1 MKELKNRIL
10 EDGKALNETVLKV
23 DTFLNHQVDSKLM
36 YNMGTYFKEYF
47 KNHGITRILTI
58 ESSGI
63 APTAMTAMQMD
74 LPMVIL
80 KKQQSKILNGNV
92 YQTTVHSFTKGS
104 DYDLTLKKYNLGP
117 IDEDTYK
124 ILVGDGYEKLIE
136 RALIHCG
143 DNNLEN
149 YEDALVTY
157 MEYFK
162 IHCMHEVKAYDGIH
176 DMLDFLK
183 KNDIKIAVL
192 SNKPHAQT
200 VENVDSIFGNGYFDN
215 ISGEKPNVKRKPD
228 PEGAIIIANELD
240 VNPCECLYIGDT
252 NTDMKTGI
260 GAGMDVVGVTWGFR
274 DRKELESFNPK
285 YVIDHPSEIIDIVK
299 STVLVSN

>member
-1 MKELKNRIL
+1 MVLLINSI
-10 EDGKALNETVLKV
+10 KA
-23 DTFLNHQVDSKLM
+23 
-36 YNMGTYFKEYF
+36 
-47 KNHGITRILTI
+47 
-58 ESSGI
+58 I
-63 APTAMTAMQMD
+63 AY
-74 LPMVIL
+74 
-80 KKQQSKILNGNV
+80 SCN
-92 YQTTVHSFTKGS
+92 
-104 DYDLTLKKYNLGP
+104 LTLKKYNLGP

-162 IHCMHEVKAYDGIH
+162 INCMHEVKAYDGIH

-215 ISGEKPNVKRKPD
+215 ISGEKTNVKRKPD
-228 PEGAIIIANELD
+228 PDGAIIIANKLD
-240 VNPCECLYIGDT
+240 ISPCECLYIGDT